1 MRQNQSK
8 IICHPIIYEERGN
21 DRIATRYTYLIYA
34 KTADSPKQGNF
45 GFDMVKT

>member
-1 MRQNQSK
+1 MIVLQHDIRN
-8 IICHPIIYEERGN
+8 
-21 DRIATRYTYLIYA
+21 LIYA